1 MTVNY
6 NPLTDVLT
14 YTINGQTLT
23 FQPKATNTN
32 WPTGAFMSATMLYL
46 SSNAAGLKVDVSDIK
61 LNGNSVA
68 NNSLTIENGEKA
80 LVISGYDYYNGF
92 NVTADVVFTYN
103 SLPSAGG
110 ALFFDYKFGQTN
122 GCTDGDNG
130 CITEV
135 TVTKTNPPTPVVN
148 ITATPGPCVPAT
160 NTYSVSG
167 TLSLTN
173 ASAGTALIT
182 DGTTS
187 TSVAISSGAT
197 SVPYSLTGLTSGT
210 GLHTVSVSY
219 ASQTASTTYT
229 APTSCSVAPPC
240 GISLNATPGLC
251 APATNTYILSGTI
264 NTTNVPSAG
273 TLTIS
278 SAAFSPR
285 SLTLPAGN
293 ASGTFS
299 YSGLVSNG
307 QTYTITASYSNSA
320 CAPVSQIYT
329 APASCSVAPVCSMS
343 ATVTAGLCAS
353 ATNTYSATAVVTVQN
368 PTSGNSLTI
377 TLGTQSLVFST
388 TAASQNTF
396 RATFNGLVADGVAHT
411 VTATLP
417 GCSTVNQTYTAPASC
432 SVATPCSMSA
442 TVTAGLCASATNT
455 YSATAV
461 ITLINPVAGVITVTN
476 GTASITA
483 NVPATTGQVV
493 FPAVFNGL
501 TSDGAA
507 RTVTATL
514 AGCGSTSA
522 NYTAPA
528 SCSSTPTCSLS
539 ANVTAGICASA
550 TNTYSAT
557 AVVRLTN
564 PTAGVLTV
572 TNGAQSLTFA
582 TTAVSSAT
590 YTAVFNGLTSDGA
603 TRTVTAT
610 LAGCGSTSANYTAPA
625 SCSSTP
631 TCPAPITV
639 CAGSN
644 YAFEVSGPE
653 GMTSYQWYRNGQ
665 AISNATSYSYTITQ
679 EGSYSL
685 VVNNNGVCPN
695 GSCCPVVIVEE
706 PVPSFTAVGTAPT
719 CTGTTSLTN
728 GQITLTGLGNYTL
741 GQYTYQYV
749 RGTTFVESTSTI
761 PAAAVPLNGIVLTNL
776 SGGDVIT
783 IRVYNAATGCY
794 TDQTVTIP
802 VVSCECPPSKCVPFV
817 VKKIRSTK

>member
-1 MTVNY
+1 MNNYLPDSLVLPRIGKRFVIARVVLYILLLAVLIVPGRTTQAQCPTVGFSATTVTTSTAKLPPAPAGSEWRPNGGNTATIDNNGNISGLTANGTYSFLLVTPGTTCGSSSQLTETIYNTYNDAAFGGQFAIQTNGSNSFPIMSFGTLSDVAATAQTDLYGANSPNTLIFQIADRTIHYDNTNATYTSGTPYKMTVNY

-353 ATNTYSATAVVTVQN
+353 ATNTYSATAVV
-368 PTSGNSLTI
+368 
-377 TLGTQSLVFST
+377 
-388 TAASQNTF
+388 
-396 RATFNGLVADGVAHT
+396 
-411 VTATLP
+411 
-417 GCSTVNQTYTAPASC
+417 
-432 SVATPCSMSA
+432 
-442 TVTAGLCASATNT
+442 
-455 YSATAV
+455 
-461 ITLINPVAGVITVTN
+461 
-476 GTASITA
+476 
-483 NVPATTGQVV
+483 
-493 FPAVFNGL
+493 
-501 TSDGAA
+501 
-507 RTVTATL
+507 
-514 AGCGSTSA
+514 
-522 NYTAPA
+522 
-528 SCSSTPTCSLS
+528 
-539 ANVTAGICASA
+539 
-550 TNTYSAT
+550 
-557 AVVRLTN
+557 RLTN